1 MKVPYFFLSNFSI
14 NFTVDNRIILYLSCI
29 IPYFYDRLLHVIYFK
44 FDTNYVLILC
54 AKTVLRLC
62 NHSFYNYYYYVLC
75 FYLNTQVSS
84 CSHIATTRLIAHGFF
99 VRMLF
104 ACVIHDFLLIKE
116 RRTHAKQAAN

>member
-62 NHSFYNYYYYVLC
+62 NYCVVLC
-75 FYLNTQVSS
+75 FYLNTHSNIS
-84 CSHIATTRLIAHGFF
+84 DNTIDCWDSL
-99 VRMLF
+99 
-104 ACVIHDFLLIKE
+104 
-116 RRTHAKQAAN
+116 